1 MNNPTP
7 PPFPNPSP
15 LPPPIQYRAS
25 TSTRNTSWSPGVA
38 VILALLI
45 PGLGQTYKGQFAQ
58 GFFFFAICLFFSA
71 VGLAAQNAVPFLF
84 TFILQCYS
92 VYLAATEEPGDR
104 NP

>member
-7 PPFPNPSP
+7 PPFPNPPP
-15 LPPPIQYRAS
+15 LPPPIQYRAP

-45 PGLGQTYKGQFAQ
+45 PGLGQVYKGQFGEGAI
-58 GFFFFAICLFFSA
+58 FFFSC
-71 VGLAAQNAVPFLF
+71 F
-84 TFILQCYS
+84 TLMVISFILPPFFLIALAFQCFS